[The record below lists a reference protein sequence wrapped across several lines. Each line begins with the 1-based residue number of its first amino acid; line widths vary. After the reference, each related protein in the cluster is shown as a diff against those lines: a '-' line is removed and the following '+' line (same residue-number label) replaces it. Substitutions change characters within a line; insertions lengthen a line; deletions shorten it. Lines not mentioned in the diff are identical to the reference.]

1 MLEKLTNNLKFSALT
16 ENERNRGI
24 LGRLYGP
31 VASCVVPTRNGR
43 YYTDDVWETVFDTPI
58 VKEMFNNG
66 GLPGE
71 LDHPVDRSE
80 TDSSRIAIMMPEPPK
95 KDSKGELE
103 GYFDIL
109 DTPCGKIA
117 YQLAKYGFRF
127 GISSRGEGDVTESY
141 DGSEVV
147 DADTYT
153 LHAFDLVLLP
163 ACESARMTFT
173 ESLNTKK
180 NLDESLLSEISN
192 SSDEDK
198 KLMLESLKSL
208 DVESKGYVN
217 ESLGNKTL
225 YKALNEALDSAKS
238 DDRKVMTETLDRI
251 GVNYK
256 DSSNKGEEDVNQT
269 LEEAVDDGASLVK
282 DLQQALKNNAELSK
296 KVTELQEKLSVCY
309 AKDVKNEEQV
319 TKLKNSVV
327 ALSES
332 VKRNASVHKQVA
344 SLNEQLEGV
353 KAELD
358 EKTRLCNSLNVKLSH
373 IQSNRTK
380 LNESIDAKANKI
392 NDLVSRNTS
401 LKEELES
408 IKSKSKDELASL
420 TEELNSLK
428 ADSKVKNSQ
437 YAKKLATANSLVE
450 KYRKT
455 AETAVNHYIES
466 KAKQLGVKAVEI
478 KNKLEENYSFEDID
492 KVCDSLRSYKMN
504 MNKLPFTLGNNISR
518 VAMNESKQT
527 KRFENPDD
535 DVFNDDFIKEILN
548 S

>member
-1 MLEKLTNNLKFSALT
+1 MLESFNNLQKFEYKKLTPEEQK
-16 ENERNRGI
+16 RRGI
-24 LGRLYGP
+24 LGRLEGII
-31 VASCVVPTRNGR
+31 ADGKNPTRNGR
-43 YYTDDVWETVFDTPI
+43 KYPMQLWEKVFEDPIMKEKIDNKVCLGELGHPEDRTETDITKAAICLAEMPKKGTDGNLYGVFDI
-58 VKEMFNNG
+58 
-66 GLPGE
+66 
-71 LDHPVDRSE
+71 
-80 TDSSRIAIMMPEPPK
+80 I
-95 KDSKGELE
+95 
-103 GYFDIL
+103 
-109 DTPCGKIA
+109 DTPCGRILKT
-117 YQLAKYGFRF
+117 LCDYGCNI
-127 GISSRGEGDVTESY
+127 GVSSRGQGDTYEDY
-141 DGSEVV
+141 NGEEVV
-147 DADTYT
+147 DEDTYNCECW
-153 LHAFDLVLLP
+153 DVVLIP
-163 ACESARMTFT
+163 AVETAR
-173 ESLNTKK
+173 
-180 NLDESLLSEISN
+180 LS
-192 SSDEDK
+192 
-198 KLMLESLKSL
+198 
-208 DVESKGYVN
+208 YVN

-225 YKALNEALDSAKS
+225 YKALNEALDSAKA
-238 DDRKVMTETLDRI
+238 DDRKVMTEALDRV

-296 KVTELQEKLSVCY
+296 QVTELQEKLSVCY
-309 AKDVKNEEQV
+309 AKDVKNEEKV
-319 TKLKNSVV
+319 TRLKNSVV

-332 VKRNASVHKQVA
+332 VKRNSGVHKQLA
-344 SLNEQLEGV
+344 SLNEQMENV
-353 KAELD
+353 KAELA

-392 NDLVSRNTS
+392 NDLLSRNNS